1 MARTPYS
8 LEATETIAAS
18 ADEVYTVMNDF
29 ARFEEW
35 SPFFKM
41 DPTTQSVISE
51 PAAGIGATYSYS
63 AKRMGSGKLTI
74 EESERPHRIRVHIN
88 FGAPQP
94 SVADVE
100 YLISESDGTTTVT
113 WRMTGKRGFGERLMV
128 KVLKMDQMMAKHFA
142 EGLGYLKAVVEKR

>member
-18 ADEVYTVMNDF
+18 ADDVYAVMNDF

-35 SPFFKM
+35 SPFFTM
-41 DPTTQSVISE
+41 DPTTQSVISD
-51 PAAGIGATYSYS
+51 PAAGVGATYSYS

-74 EESERPHRIRVHIN
+74 EESERPHHIRVHIN

-94 SVADVE
+94 SVADIDYDIVE
-100 YLISESDGTTTVT
+100 SNGSTTVT
-113 WRMTGKRGFGERLMV
+113 WRMTGKRGVGERLMV
-128 KVLKMDQMMAKHFA
+128 KILKMDQMMAKHFA
-142 EGLGYLKAVVEKR
+142 EGLGYLKAVVEK